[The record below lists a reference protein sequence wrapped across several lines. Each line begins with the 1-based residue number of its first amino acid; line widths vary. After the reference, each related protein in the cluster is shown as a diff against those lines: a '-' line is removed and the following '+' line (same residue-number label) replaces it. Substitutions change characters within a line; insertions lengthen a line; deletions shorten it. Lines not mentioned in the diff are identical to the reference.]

1 MDVFEYTYIRIIIYI
16 EIDRYEI
23 KGLNVWYTY
32 IYNISNEKNMPAL
45 HILDTYITQNIIME
59 NRLLIEQLKLNLG
72 CDFEYN
78 SIINFAGDE

>member
-1 MDVFEYTYIRIIIYI
+1 MRILWICLSRVYVYIYI
-16 EIDRYEI
+16 DTE
-23 KGLNVWYTY
+23 KGGNTY
-32 IYNISNEKNMPAL
+32 KNMPAL
-45 HILDTYITQNIIME
+45 HIGITQNIIME

>member
-1 MDVFEYTYIRIIIYI
+1 MHA
-16 EIDRYEI
+16 
-23 KGLNVWYTY
+23 Y
-32 IYNISNEKNMPAL
+32 IYKIQKEGVPTLYTLCVIDIYKNMPAL
-45 HILDTYITQNIIME
+45 QYIGITQNIIME